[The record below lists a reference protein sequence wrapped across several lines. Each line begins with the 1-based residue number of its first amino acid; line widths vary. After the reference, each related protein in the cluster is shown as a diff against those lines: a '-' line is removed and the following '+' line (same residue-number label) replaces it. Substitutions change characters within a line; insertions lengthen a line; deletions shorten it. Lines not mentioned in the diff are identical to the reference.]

1 MKIWI
6 SVLLWVLAAILLY
19 VTPGCS
25 ALKPYTASDNVDLS
39 FGIHKNMNSDA
50 RGNTIVLPSAAKD

>member
-6 SVLLWVLAAILLY
+6 SVLLWALAALLLY

-25 ALKPYTASDNVDLS
+25 ALKPYVDSDDVSLS
-39 FGIHKNMNSDA
+39 FGIHKNMKSDA
-50 RGNTIVLPSAAKD
+50 RGNTIVLPETAKD